1 MNQLESGLS
10 RYLSAPDLA
19 RIRALRVGI
28 AGAGGLGSNCAWML
42 TRSGFSDFV
51 IVDHDVVEPSN
62 LNRQFF
68 FPRQIGQPKVTALRD
83 NLLDINPDASITAI
97 QAEVTP
103 DNVASLF
110 AECHVVIEAFDQAQA
125 KKMLVEAYMARDVFL
140 VAASGLAGCGNA
152 DAIVTQRI
160 RKSFYMVGDF
170 ATEAGPQNPPLA
182 PKVTLAAAKQA
193 DLVLAFA
200 LGRLT

>member
-1 MNQLESGLS
+1 MNHLQTGLS
-10 RYLSAPDLA
+10 RYLSPADIS

-42 TRSGFSDFV
+42 VRSGFADLT

-68 FPRQIGQPKVTALRD
+68 FARQVGQPKVAALRQ
-83 NLLDINPDASITAI
+83 NLLDINPEAAITAV

-103 DNVASLF
+103 GNAVSLF
-110 AECHVVIEAFDQAQA
+110 AGCDVLVEAFDLARA
-125 KKMLVEAYMARDVFL
+125 KKMFVEAHLGRDVFL
-140 VAASGLAGCGNA
+140 VAASGLAGCGDA
-152 DAIVTQRI
+152 DAIVTRRI
-160 RKSFYMVGDF
+160 RKSFYMVGDL
-170 ATEAGPQNPPLA
+170 ASEAGPDNPPLA
-182 PKVTLAAAKQA
+182 PRVTLAAAKQA